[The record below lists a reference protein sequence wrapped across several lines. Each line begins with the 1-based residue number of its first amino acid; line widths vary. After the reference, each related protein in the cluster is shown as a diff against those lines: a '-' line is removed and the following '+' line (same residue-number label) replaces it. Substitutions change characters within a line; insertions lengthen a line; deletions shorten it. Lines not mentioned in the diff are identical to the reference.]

1 MKSLDFKLLNLKK
14 AYERLCEA
22 CAAYDG
28 KNNLIR
34 DSVIQR
40 FGFTY
45 ELCHKTLREF
55 MQHMG
60 AEPESSFPRTIFK
73 KAYAN
78 GIIADDRLW
87 IRLMEDRNGTS
98 HIYSEKLADA
108 IAARIKNEYLP
119 AVGDMIRKIDE
130 LK

>member
-1 MKSLDFKLLNLKK
+1 MEKHDQKLLFLRNI
-14 AYERLCEA
+14 YIRLYEA
-22 CAAYDG
+22 CSIYEG
-28 KNNLIR
+28 KNDLIR
-34 DSVIQR
+34 DCVIYR
-40 FGFTY
+40 FKVTY
-45 ELCHKTLREF
+45 ELCHKTLHEF
-55 MQHMG
+55 MKHMG
-60 AEPESSFPRTIFK
+60 TEPEGSFPRTIFK